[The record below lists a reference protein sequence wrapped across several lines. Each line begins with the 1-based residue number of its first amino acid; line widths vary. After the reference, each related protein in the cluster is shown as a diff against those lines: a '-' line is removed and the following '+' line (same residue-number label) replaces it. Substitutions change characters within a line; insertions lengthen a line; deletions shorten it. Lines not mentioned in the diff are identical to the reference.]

1 MKAYSIL
8 GPVLKNL
15 SLKMIGTNTESRLKK
30 EKSIVK
36 TTML

>member
-15 SLKMIGTNTESRLKK
+15 SLKMIGTNTESSKK
-30 EKSIVK
+30 KK
-36 TTML
+36 KA